1 MLTIHTEQLADA
13 VAERIASQSADEVL
27 GATEAAKLLGVTRN
41 TYTMYCRTQAG
52 FPARKVGGRWL
63 SRRSALLRWRWLEGN
78 S

>member
-1 MLTIHTEQLADA
+1 MITIDTNQLAAD
-13 VAERIASQSADEVL
+13 IAQHLNQSDDDVL
-27 GATEAAKLLGVTRN
+27 RANEAARLLGVSRN

-63 SRRSALLRWRWLEGN
+63 SRRSALLRWLEGN